1 MERSVQPKNTFTKRG
16 VVWVISQSTSKP
28 RDGSTL
34 SSSNRLSS
42 PIARSASTLTLAQ
55 GRRQRTEPFFIY
67 PCSVMSLSKGGSDTR
82 SRSFGRA
89 RCSWRRATRPTP
101 SRWGRRRARGGI
113 RRATARSRGC
123 GQSRFRS
130 PRSARAH
137 AHRLIAGRR
146 RHGSASNSEP
156 GLMAKIQSTS
166 PNTNSN
172 LRSA

>member
-34 SSSNRLSS
+34 PSSNRLSS
-42 PIARSASTLTLAQ
+42 PIARSASTVTLAQ
-55 GRRQRTEPFFIY
+55 GQRQRTEPFFIY
-67 PCSVMSLSKGGSDTR
+67 TLQRHELVQRGSDTR